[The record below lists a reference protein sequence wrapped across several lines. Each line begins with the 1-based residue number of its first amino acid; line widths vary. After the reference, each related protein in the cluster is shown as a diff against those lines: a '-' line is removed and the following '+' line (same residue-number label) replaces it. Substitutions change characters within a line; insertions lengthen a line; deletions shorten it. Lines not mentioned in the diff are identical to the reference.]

1 MNYKLPVIL
10 CVLFYSSLNAQQIG
24 FGCLGLV
31 GGFGGYQY
39 QKYKATGLNAYMNDF
54 NSVAKDSLSSGF
66 KHFGTLTG
74 YRLGINFYRQNFQGL
89 VFTIKGFYSSVSEKS
104 SANYNSLG
112 GNKTY
117 SLELKSSNP
126 GVGVDIGLAVTSAL
140 HWKVVDAG
148 LTYGDIKLT
157 KSYNTVNGMMPDEEY
172 SVNKTHL
179 GYSVGTGFIFYII
192 EKYVS
197 LEGTVGINNFSV
209 DYFKNNSDAL
219 FSYLSSQNPVKN
231 AIETGGF
238 STTIQLNV
246 GFPL

>member
-10 CVLFYSSLNAQQIG
+10 CVLLYSSLNAQQIG

-31 GGFGGYQY
+31 GGYGGYQY
-39 QKYKATGLNAYMNDF
+39 QKYTATGLNAYIDDY
-54 NSVAKDSLSSGF
+54 NSVAGDSLVNGF
-66 KHFGTLTG
+66 QHLGTLKG
-74 YRLGINFYRQNFQGL
+74 YRLGINFYRLNLKGL
-89 VFTIKGFYSSVSEKS
+89 IFTIKGFYSSVSEKS

-126 GVGVDIGLAVTSAL
+126 GIGFDIGMAVTSAL

-157 KSYNTVNGMMPDEEY
+157 KSYNTVSGMMPDEEY
-172 SVNKTHL
+172 SANKNQL

-197 LEGTVGINNFSV
+197 LEGTVGINNFAV
-209 DYFKNNSDAL
+209 DYFKNKSEIP
-219 FSYLSSQNPVKN
+219 FSFLSSQNTVKN
-231 AIETGGF
+231 AVETGGF